1 MPSEVPVVT
10 DGTGRGTA
18 VTEKSQVVDVLPQR
32 RSAMSPAG
40 HLCFWGT
47 AVAAPPRPGP
57 RPFHAPTR
65 RGGRG
70 TCLSCIPFL
79 PPPSLPVSFQAQL
92 PEVKSIHLPGSRH
105 TVIGGRRPPWPK
117 ALSSSARRR
126 AAPRGSA
133 GPFWWHVLVRTG
145 SASGLHVVSVSTSSA
160 VRRSHAFSNSFCSAR
175 RCEDPSE
182 SLHLFGSNRCS
193 VSTGCVLP
201 TTATPH
207 PHTHTH
213 TSETDVRPRV
223 VREGRPTPLQ
233 AARSAAALS
242 CRSWPPRQACCP
254 GSPHPGTV
262 AVAVGPASRLDSCL
276 CPDHCSPCHRCRP

>member
-1 MPSEVPVVT
+1 MAAGAPVCPAFLSFLLPRSLSPS
-10 DGTGRGTA
+10 
-18 VTEKSQVVDVLPQR
+18 KLSCR
-32 RSAMSPAG
+32 RSSPSTCPV
-40 HLCFWGT
+40 LGT
-47 AVAAPPRPGP
+47 RSSAVGA
-57 RPFHAPTR
+57 
-65 RGGRG
+65 
-70 TCLSCIPFL
+70 
-79 PPPSLPVSFQAQL
+79 
-92 PEVKSIHLPGSRH
+92 
-105 TVIGGRRPPWPK
+105 PPWPK

-193 VSTGCVLP
+193 VSTGRVLP

-213 TSETDVRPRV
+213 LGDGHAAPRGPGRTSHRPAGSAV
-223 VREGRPTPLQ
+223 STGPQLPLL
-233 AARSAAALS
+233 AAS
-242 CRSWPPRQACCP
+242 P
-254 GSPHPGTV
+254 GLLPGQ
-262 AVAVGPASRLDSCL
+262 PASRDSG
-276 CPDHCSPCHRCRP
+276 RGCRAGLPA